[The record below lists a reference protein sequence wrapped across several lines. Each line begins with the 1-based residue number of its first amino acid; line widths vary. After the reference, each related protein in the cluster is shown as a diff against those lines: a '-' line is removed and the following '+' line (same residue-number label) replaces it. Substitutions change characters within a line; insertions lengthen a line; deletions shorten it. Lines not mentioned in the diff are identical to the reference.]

1 MSALSNSREIEQALR
16 LVGELLEAGGLRFH
30 VAVIGGSAVNLLGL
44 VSRATTDVD
53 ILAFA
58 DVDAQGALH
67 LRPPDEPLPPPLA
80 HAARTVAT
88 DLGLD
93 PNWLNTGPASQ
104 WRTGLPPG
112 LSERLDWRT
121 YGGLVVGVAARYDLI
136 FFKLYAAADDIGP
149 SSVHFQ
155 DLVALAPTS
164 DELEAAGHWV
174 RDQDPSPDFAHVV
187 SQVIKHARTNRSG
200 TR

>member
-1 MSALSNSREIEQALR
+1 MTELSNSHEIEQALR
-16 LVGELLEAGGLRFH
+16 LVGELLEAGGHRFH

-53 ILAFA
+53 
-58 DVDAQGALH
+58 AQGALH
-67 LRPPDEPLPPPLA
+67 LRPPDEPLPPPMV

-93 PNWLNTGPASQ
+93 PNWLNIGPASQ

-149 SSVHFQ
+149 RSVHFQ
-155 DLVALAPTS
+155 DLIALAPTS
-164 DELEAAGHWV
+164 DELEAAGQWV
-174 RDQDPSPDFAHVV
+174 CDQDPSPDFAHVV
-187 SQVIKHARTNRSG
+187 SQVIEHARTNRSG

>member
-1 MSALSNSREIEQALR
+1 MALR
-16 LVGELLEAGGLRFH
+16 LVGELLEAAGIRFH

-58 DVDAQGALH
+58 DADAEGALQ

-80 HAARTVAT
+80 NAARTVAI

-93 PNWLNTGPASQ
+93 PNWLNTAPASQ

-112 LSERLDWRT
+112 LAERLDWRT

-149 SSVHFQ
+149 RSVHFQ
-155 DLVALAPTS
+155 DLIALAPTS

-174 RDQDPSPDFAHVV
+174 RGQDPSPDFAHVV
-187 SQVIKHARTNRSG
+187 SEVIEHARTNRSG